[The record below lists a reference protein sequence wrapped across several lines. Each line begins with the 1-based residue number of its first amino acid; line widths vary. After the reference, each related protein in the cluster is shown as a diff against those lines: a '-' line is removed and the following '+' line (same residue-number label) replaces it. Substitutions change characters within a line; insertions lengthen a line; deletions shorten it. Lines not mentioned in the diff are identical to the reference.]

1 MTTTIPI
8 TLQLVGV
15 PVDPVLDP
23 EGDQRWCVVATAG
36 RIGTRVRLTES
47 FADADTALEA
57 FATTAHDLRKRL
69 AEAELRQQRAH
80 SADRAALEVLAG
92 RMGLVATALR
102 SHTHVEKKRG
112 DGRVDVITPAFDT
125 LTETLVQPLPSPRFF
140 AGGVVGGIVRRPD
153 AEAADS

>member
-1 MTTTIPI
+1 MTTIPI

-23 EGDQRWCVVATAG
+23 EGDQLWCVVATAG

-57 FATTAHDLRKRL
+57 FATTAHDLRQRV

-80 SADRAALEVLAG
+80 SADRAALEVLAD
-92 RMGLVATALR
+92 RVMLVSSALR
-102 SHTHVEKKRG
+102 SHTHVEEKRG
-112 DGRVDVITPAFDT
+112 DGRVDVITPAFTT
-125 LTETLVQPLPSPRFF
+125 LTDVIHKPLPSESYF
-140 AGGVVGGIVRRPD
+140 AGGVVGGVMHG
-153 AEAADS
+153 AKVADS